1 MKTAQHT
8 PGPWFT
14 RGDTLDN
21 TRAIEIEAELPSVG
35 WTTLALVNDRA
46 LNCAHLPDG
55 PNARLIAAAPDLLH
69 ALKWA
74 AEYVSLYTGNGAGW
88 TGVQQGHD
96 RERFID
102 DATGDLDAEGLRAF
116 LSETINKAEEG

>member
-1 MKTAQHT
+1 MKKQHT

-55 PNARLIAAAPDLLH
+55 PNARLIAAAPDLLEALRRLVEACDHEKISGSQVTDAH
-69 ALKWA
+69 AAIAKA
-74 AEYVSLYTGNGAGW
+74 C
-88 TGVQQGHD
+88 
-96 RERFID
+96 
-102 DATGDLDAEGLRAF
+102 GD
-116 LSETINKAEEG
+116 